1 MPTEKTSWIRHAGG
15 AGRLMQIR
23 GAHRH
28 REGFDH
34 VMFLGFRG
42 IIVCTESFL
51 HNIFYINFNRL

>member
-1 MPTEKTSWIRHAGG
+1 MYMRTENNSWVRHAGG

-34 VMFLGFRG
+34 IMFMGYRG
-42 IIVCTESFL
+42 IIVSLGLLVNLISCT
-51 HNIFYINFNRL
+51 